1 MVKMLTLVNR
11 NSAQFTEF
19 VKARM
24 YFHIVQG
31 LFVSVTI
38 KKNVLSFR
46 CMNKTMI
53 KNSFSAQ
60 KDTSVLYMGKFVI
73 LSFKSLTITAA
84 RLYV

>member
-1 MVKMLTLVNR
+1 MVTLVNR

-24 YFHIVQG
+24 CFHVVQG
-31 LFVSVTI
+31 LFVSVI
-38 KKNVLSFR
+38 IKNVPVFR

-60 KDTSVLYMGKFVI
+60 KDTSVLYSGKFVI
-73 LSFKSLTITAA
+73 LSFKSLAITAA
-84 RLYV
+84 RLYA